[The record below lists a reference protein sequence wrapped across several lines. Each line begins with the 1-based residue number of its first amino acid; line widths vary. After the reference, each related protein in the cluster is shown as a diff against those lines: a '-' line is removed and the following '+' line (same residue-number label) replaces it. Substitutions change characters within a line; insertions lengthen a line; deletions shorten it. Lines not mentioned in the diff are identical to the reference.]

1 MKKHLRRITAFGLTV
16 ASVFTMLSATISA
29 SAAEVDTDTVAA
41 VSDIETVAANVETAL
56 VGASWNS
63 NGSRGSTGQGIYWNA
78 NIDYYYDDSSGNAY
92 NVKYSKGQGFRV
104 HYFAKSGKTLDFS
117 DNSQRAFCIE
127 PDKSVELTG
136 SGKYTTSNDLSG
148 IAQWNKLTD
157 KQKKALN
164 YVLACGYGN
173 YSSSKQYWYATQ
185 LLVYEV
191 VAYRRSMVTFE
202 PIDRNGKAAPQ
213 YGKGFLNPS
222 TYLAAESGAET
233 TVSAI
238 QTAYNNMIGWVKKCL
253 NAPSYANLSASS
265 APTYTME
272 RNSDGTYS
280 ITLHDDNLVI
290 DMGHG
295 STNASQNTVSSDFK
309 VDNSSVSVTLNKS
322 SNTVTF
328 KSSKALDGKVK
339 VTITNSF
346 VRGLQSFKSE
356 NLSIIV
362 STDWS
367 GYQAFARGCTFSN
380 PVSYFYLNTPK
391 PQGVMEIY
399 KKSANKELTNN
410 NSCYSLEG
418 AKFQIFTDKDCK
430 VPAKNSSNNNM
441 YIITDESGVG
451 YYGGSTRNVTASL
464 IESYYV
470 KEIEAPK
477 GFALNKEVFRFTK
490 SSEVS
495 ENGYPIYSFTC
506 TDAPQ
511 LALDLTKVS
520 ADTTVTDGNGCYSLA
535 GAVYQVFTDSNC
547 TNALTV
553 SGSTVTITTDEN
565 GYGTYN
571 NLTLITAQT
580 LYAKEIKASPGYEL
594 DATMYQFYNSGRTT
608 TKNVNGTDVTYP
620 IYSLGRSSSN
630 LTVPEIPGLD
640 PLSVLLQK
648 YDATT
653 GKGTNTEK
661 LAGAEYTVRYY
672 ANNYSSLSDVEG
684 VQPTRTWVFKTD
696 SDGAIL
702 FKASYLIKDKSDE
715 LFYSINDYPEIP
727 FGFITV
733 QETLAPYGYQL
744 NEEIYFTTID
754 KETTDESLSWHTT
767 NVNLD
772 KGILQFPETENTGG
786 LSIKKE
792 ATDGIVQDV
801 WFAVYKGTTTSG
813 TLIGNFKTDA
823 SGLIT
828 NTTLSGLTAG
838 RYLVSELGFSNDNGK
853 TFYYPKRYGTK
864 PYNQSVTVK
873 TGETATVTFK
883 NVAKVGQLII
893 NKTAD
898 DNKTAGVFF
907 EVTGTNG
914 KSYRVSTLSNGQA
927 VLSNLQVY
935 DDNDNVIEYTI
946 HELGLPD
953 STSDTGY
960 SIPDYYLK
968 PEDQTVDLINGITV
982 VSGYNRKTVSFYNKY
997 KTLRIS
1003 IAKYSDD
1010 SADDYPEVY
1019 FRITS
1024 DAGYNDIVSVSVSKD
1039 SSLGNALCDQAGYKT
1054 ISNLPALDSN
1064 GRYITYTV
1072 TELGYSDGKGGYVLP
1087 EYFFDAYL
1095 TKTVTANPDAEVD
1108 TDNQLSWF
1116 GDIVI
1121 AESSE
1126 KRFTA
1131 HPSYINRHIT
1141 GSLTLNKTSFNNA
1154 ISDFYFELKAD
1165 DGSYSS
1171 IDKTDGNGQIK
1182 WNHLNLYNYTTG
1194 KKLTYTVTELGYSD
1208 GNGGY
1213 YIPEWYSVPNT
1224 VTVNFTEDITSSID
1238 YSDYDNWLKYIANMN
1253 GFDYDTVF
1261 GKVGFENEVTKGS
1274 LKIVKNSEDGDT
1286 QNYWFNVK
1294 DNLGNDYGNFS
1305 TGNSDSVIVSNLPV
1319 YNASNEKIKYTVTE
1333 LGKCYNEEELKDGV
1347 EGIFEIPIRY
1357 KTPSSK
1363 TVTINSDRITDALV
1377 VVTITNTLKR
1387 GSVSLYKQDENGKGV
1402 AGSEWTLFKADGT
1415 AVLLRQ
1421 STTGLYSASSTGK
1434 AINMTTNTNGRL
1446 IISQLEIGDY
1456 YLVETKPIDEHMP
1469 YGQKIEFSVAAD
1481 SDTALYSTLTAKNY
1495 KPLLPNTGACGSV
1508 PVYIIGSA
1516 FLMAAFLTT
1525 IVYLKNRRKYIT
1537 KGK

>member
-1 MKKHLRRITAFGLTV
+1 
-16 ASVFTMLSATISA
+16 
-29 SAAEVDTDTVAA
+29 
-41 VSDIETVAANVETAL
+41 
-56 VGASWNS
+56 
-63 NGSRGSTGQGIYWNA
+63 
-78 NIDYYYDDSSGNAY
+78 
-92 NVKYSKGQGFRV
+92 
-104 HYFAKSGKTLDFS
+104 
-117 DNSQRAFCIE
+117 
-127 PDKSVELTG
+127 
-136 SGKYTTSNDLSG
+136 
-148 IAQWNKLTD
+148 
-157 KQKKALN
+157 
-164 YVLACGYGN
+164 
-173 YSSSKQYWYATQ
+173 
-185 LLVYEV
+185 
-191 VAYRRSMVTFE
+191 
-202 PIDRNGKAAPQ
+202 
-213 YGKGFLNPS
+213 
-222 TYLAAESGAET
+222 
-233 TVSAI
+233 
-238 QTAYNNMIGWVKKCL
+238 
-253 NAPSYANLSASS
+253 
-265 APTYTME
+265 
-272 RNSDGTYS
+272 
-280 ITLHDDNLVI
+280 
-290 DMGHG
+290 
-295 STNASQNTVSSDFK
+295 
-309 VDNSSVSVTLNKS
+309 
-322 SNTVTF
+322 
-328 KSSKALDGKVK
+328 
-339 VTITNSF
+339 
-346 VRGLQSFKSE
+346 
-356 NLSIIV
+356 
-362 STDWS
+362 
-367 GYQAFARGCTFSN
+367 
-380 PVSYFYLNTPK
+380 
-391 PQGVMEIY
+391 
-399 KKSANKELTNN
+399 
-410 NSCYSLEG
+410 
-418 AKFQIFTDKDCK
+418 
-430 VPAKNSSNNNM
+430 M
-441 YIITDESGVG
+441 YIVTDASGVG
-451 YYGGSTRNVTASL
+451 YYGGSTVNVTASL
-464 IESYYV
+464 IESYYI
-470 KEIEAPK
+470 KEIAAPK

-520 ADTTVTDGNGCYSLA
+520 ADKTVTDGNGCYSLA

-580 LYAKEIKASPGYEL
+580 LYAKEIKSSPGYEL
-594 DATMYQFYNSGRTT
+594 DINKYQFYYSGKST
-608 TKNVNGTDVTYP
+608 TKTVNGTKVSYP

-661 LAGAEYTVRYY
+661 LAGAEFTVKYY
-672 ANNYSSLSDVEG
+672 ASNYSSLSDVEG
-684 VQPTRTWVFKTD
+684 VEPTRTWVFKTD
-696 SDGAIL
+696 SNGYVRFRNENCFIT
-702 FKASYLIKDKSDE
+702 DKSDE
-715 LFYSINDYPEIP
+715 LYYSSNGIPEIP

-754 KETTDESLSWHTT
+754 KETTDENLSWRTT

-772 KGILQFPETENTGG
+772 KGILQFPETEDTGG
-786 LSIKKE
+786 ITIKKE

-801 WFAVYKGTTTSG
+801 WFAVYSGTTTSG

-838 RYLVSELGFSNDNGK
+838 TYLVSELGFSNDNGK

-864 PYNQSVTVK
+864 PANQSVTVK

-883 NVAKVGQLII
+883 NVAKVGQIII

-898 DNKTAGVFF
+898 DNKTAGVYF

-960 SIPDYYLK
+960 SIPDYYLA
-968 PEDQTVDLINGITV
+968 PDDQTVDLVNGVTV
-982 VSGYNRKTVSFYNKY
+982 VSGYNRKTVNFYNQY
-997 KTLRIS
+997 KTLRIT
-1003 IAKYSDD
+1003 IAKHSDD
-1010 SADDYPEVY
+1010 SADDYPEIY

-1024 DAGYNDIVSVSVSKD
+1024 DAGYNDIVSVSLSKD
-1039 SSLGNALCDQAGYKT
+1039 SSLGSAFCDQAGYKT
-1054 ISNLPALDSN
+1054 ISNLPALDGN

-1108 TDNQLSWF
+1108 TDNQLAWF
-1116 GDIVI
+1116 GDIII

-1131 HPSYINRHIT
+1131 QPSYINRHIT
-1141 GSLTLNKTSFNNA
+1141 GSLTLNKTSFNNV
-1154 ISDFYFELKAD
+1154 ISDFYFELQSD

-1171 IDKTDGNGQIK
+1171 IAKTDENGQIK

-1213 YIPEWYSVPNT
+1213 YIPEWYSVPNA

-1238 YSDYDNWLKYIANMN
+1238 YSDYDTWLNYIANMN

-1261 GKVGFENEVTKGS
+1261 GKVGFENEVTTGS
-1274 LKIVKNSEDGDT
+1274 LKIVKSSEDGDT
-1286 QNYWFNVK
+1286 RNYWFNVK

-1305 TGNSDSVIVSNLPV
+1305 TGNSDSVIVNNLPV
-1319 YNASNEKIKYTVTE
+1319 YNASNVKIKYTVTE
-1333 LGKCYNEEELKDGV
+1333 LGKCYNEEELKEGV
-1347 EGIFEIPIRY
+1347 EGIFEIPVRY
-1357 KTPSSK
+1357 KTPASK
-1363 TVTINSDRITDALV
+1363 TVTINSDRITDALT
-1377 VVTITNTLKR
+1377 VVTIKNTLKR
-1387 GSVSLYKQDENGKGV
+1387 GSVTLYKQDENGNGL

-1415 AVLLRQ
+1415 LVPLVQ
-1421 STTGLYSASSTGK
+1421 TGNGRYSANTST
-1434 AINMTTNTNGRL
+1434 ARATTLYTDSDGIL
-1446 IISQLEIGDY
+1446 YVYDLPIGDY
-1456 YLVETKPIDEHMP
+1456 YFVETKSPSNYMP
-1469 YGQKIEFSVAAD
+1469 YAQKLEFSIAAD
-1481 SDTALYSTLTAKNY
+1481 SDTDLYSTVIAKNNRIVLYETGGKGVYNICFTGIFLLFCSITVILLSISRKKY
-1495 KPLLPNTGACGSV
+1495 K
-1508 PVYIIGSA
+1508 
-1516 FLMAAFLTT
+1516 
-1525 IVYLKNRRKYIT
+1525 KQ
-1537 KGK
+1537 